1 LKKIIIFLVAIV
13 ALFAA
18 IALITSMQ
26 NNQKAEGNKFKKANL
41 EPATVEL
48 LDDPNYQNVILPEEL
63 EEKLKNNE
71 DVTVY
76 FYSSSC
82 IHCKRTTP
90 ILAPLAEDMG
100 VDMVQYNLLE
110 FEQGWDQYRIES
122 TPTLVHFES
131 GKEVARIVGEQPEE
145 EFKKFF
151 DENVT
156 KE

>member
-1 LKKIIIFLVAIV
+1 MKKIIIFLVAIV

-90 ILAPLAEDMG
+90 VLAPLAEDMG

-122 TPTLVHFES
+122 TPTLVHFED

-145 EFKKFF
+145 EFKTFF
-151 DENVT
+151 EENVT

>member
-26 NNQKAEGNKFKKANL
+26 NSQKAEGNKFKKANL
-41 EPATVEL
+41 NPATVEL
-48 LDDPNYQNVILPEEL
+48 LDDPNYQNVVLPEEL

-122 TPTLVHFES
+122 TPTLVHFEG

-151 DENVT
+151 EENVT

>member
-1 LKKIIIFLVAIV
+1 MKKIIIFLVAIV

>member
-1 LKKIIIFLVAIV
+1 MKKIIIFLVAIV

-41 EPATVEL
+41 NPATVEL

-76 FYSSSC
+76 FYSSTC
-82 IHCKRTTP
+82 VHCKRTTP
-90 ILAPLAEDMG
+90 TLAPLAEDMG

-110 FEQGWDQYRIES
+110 FEQGWDQYRIEA
-122 TPTLVHFES
+122 TPTLIHFEN
-131 GKEVARIVGEQPEE
+131 GKEVARIVGGQPEE

-151 DENVT
+151 EENVT

>member
-1 LKKIIIFLVAIV
+1 MNK
-13 ALFAA
+13 
-18 IALITSMQ
+18 
-26 NNQKAEGNKFKKANL
+26 KAEGNKFKKADLN
-41 EPATVEL
+41 PATVEP

-90 ILAPLAEDMG
+90 VLAPLAKDME

-122 TPTLVHFES
+122 TPTLVHFED

-151 DENVT
+151 EENVT

>member
-1 LKKIIIFLVAIV
+1 MKKIIIFLVAIV

-90 ILAPLAEDMG
+90 VLAPLAEDMG

-122 TPTLVHFES
+122 TPTLVHFED
-131 GKEVARIVGEQPEE
+131 GKEVARIVGEQPKE
-145 EFKKFF
+145 EFKTFF
-151 DENVT
+151 EENVT